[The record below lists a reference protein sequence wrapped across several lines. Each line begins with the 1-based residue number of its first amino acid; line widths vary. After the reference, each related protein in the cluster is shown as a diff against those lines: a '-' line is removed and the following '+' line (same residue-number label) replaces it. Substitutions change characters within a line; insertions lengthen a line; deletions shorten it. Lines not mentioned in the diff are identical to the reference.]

1 MSTIEIQ
8 PRSGKRYISLREL
21 AAIQRIAHRQ
31 VARYDIYHHLRRI
44 GWVPFFALLA
54 AAYLIMNLIFGL
66 LYFAQ
71 PESIANMQPGSIA
84 DAFFFSTATVAGISS
99 GNMHTAT
106 LYGNVIQTGE
116 VMLRLGFIPVVV
128 ALIIA
133 RFSRPVSG
141 VLFSN
146 VAVVG
151 PQDGVPKLMFRV
163 ISQRR
168 NVMINAQANLMLA
181 HTVRTK
187 EGTVM
192 RRFVDLKLERNHVTT
207 WLLTWTLT
215 HRVDE
220 TSPLWGLTRD
230 DLLAQEAEIILAVT
244 GTDETL
250 AQSVQAYHC
259 YEAEQ
264 IMWDRRFADIFART
278 PEGRFSMD
286 FGRLNET
293 LPLLESA

>member
-1 MSTIEIQ
+1 MSIIDIQ
-8 PRSGKRYISLREL
+8 PQPGRRFFSYRQFT
-21 AAIQRIAHRQ
+21 AVQRIAHRQ
-31 VARYDIYHHLRRI
+31 IARYDIYHHLRRI

-54 AAYLIMNLIFGL
+54 AIYLIMNLIFGL

-71 PESIANMQPGSIA
+71 PGSIANMQPGSIA
-84 DAFFFSTATVAGISS
+84 DAFFFSTATVAGINS
-99 GNMHTAT
+99 GNLHTAT
-106 LYGNVIQTGE
+106 LYGNVIQTSE
-116 VMLRLGFIPVVV
+116 VMLRLGLIPVVV

-168 NVMINAQANLMLA
+168 NVMINAQANVMLA
-181 HTVRTK
+181 HTERTK

-192 RRFVDLKLERNHVTT
+192 RRFVDLKLERSHVTT

-220 TSPLWGLTRD
+220 TSPLWGLSRD
-230 DLLAQEAEIILAVT
+230 DLLAQEAEIVLAVS

-278 PEGRFSMD
+278 PEGRFSMN
-286 FGRLNET
+286 FGNLNET
-293 LPLLESA
+293 LPLVGST

>member
-8 PRSGKRYISLREL
+8 PRAGKRYISLREFT
-21 AAIQRIAHRQ
+21 AIQRIAHRQ

-54 AAYLIMNLIFGL
+54 AVYLIMNLIFGL

-71 PESIANMQPGSIA
+71 PGSIANMQPGSIA

-99 GNMHTAT
+99 GNLHTAT
-106 LYGNVIQTGE
+106 LYGNVIQTSE
-116 VMLRLGFIPVVV
+116 VMLRLGLIPVVV

-151 PQDGVPKLMFRV
+151 PQDGVPKLMFRI

-168 NVMINAQANLMLA
+168 NVMINAQANVMLA

-220 TSPLWGLTRD
+220 TSPLWGLSRD

-250 AQSVQAYHC
+250 AQSVIAYHC

-278 PEGRFSMD
+278 PEGRFSMNC
-286 FGRLNET
+286 GHLSET
-293 LPLLESA
+293 LPLSESA

>member
-8 PRSGKRYISLREL
+8 PRSGKRYISLSEL
-21 AAIQRIAHRQ
+21 TAIQRIAHRQ
-31 VARYDIYHHLRRI
+31 VARYDIYHHLRRM
-44 GWVPFFALLA
+44 GWFPFFALLA
-54 AAYLIMNLIFGL
+54 AVYLIMNLIFGL
-66 LYFAQ
+66 LYLAE
-71 PESIANMQPGSIA
+71 PESIANMQPGSLA
-84 DAFFFSTATVAGISS
+84 DAFFFSAATVAGTNS
-99 GNMHTAT
+99 GNLHPAT
-106 LYGNVIQTGE
+106 FYGNVIQTSE
-116 VMLRLGFIPVVV
+116 VMLRIGLIPIVI

-168 NVMINAQANLMLA
+168 NVMVNAQANVMLA

-192 RRFVDLKLERNHVTT
+192 RRFVDLKLERNHVTS

-215 HRVDE
+215 HRIDE
-220 TSPLWGLTRD
+220 TSPLWGLSRD
-230 DLLAQEAEIILAVT
+230 DLLAQEAEI
-244 GTDETL
+244 
-250 AQSVQAYHC
+250 HPC
-259 YEAEQ
+259 RH
-264 IMWDRRFADIFART
+264 WHR
-278 PEGRFSMD
+278 
-286 FGRLNET
+286 
-293 LPLLESA
+293 

>member
-71 PESIANMQPGSIA
+71 PESIANMQPGSIT